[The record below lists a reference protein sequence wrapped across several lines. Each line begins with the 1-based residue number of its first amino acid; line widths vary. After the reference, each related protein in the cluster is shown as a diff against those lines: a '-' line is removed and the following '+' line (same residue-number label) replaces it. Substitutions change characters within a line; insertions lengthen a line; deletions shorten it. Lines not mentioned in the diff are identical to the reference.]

1 MTVPSIEDES
11 AGPSY
16 TVPAL
21 GSALQ
26 GAGVAVELHT
36 LRKVPERKWTYPV
49 RAYWRSRLPL
59 LRYLC
64 WSPDM
69 FRGFRAA
76 AKTSDII
83 HVNGVW
89 QLADVYPSR
98 AVRGTKCKVVYC
110 PRGGLSRAALW
121 RGKTF
126 VKRLMWHFGG
136 QRRALR
142 EAAMFH
148 AASQKE
154 AEEIRALGFTQPIAV
169 VPNGIDLPNVV
180 HRPFAAANRRL
191 VFFGRL
197 HPTKA
202 ADHLVAAW
210 GRVAAE
216 FPEWSVE
223 IAGPDCGVRPQ
234 LEAMI
239 EERKIPRIRFV
250 GELKGPTKYEFLANA
265 DLYVLPS
272 LTENFGITI
281 AEALACGTPVVASKG
296 CPWPGVLGEGEG
308 KRRREEA
315 KDEGEGEGRGEKAK
329 GEGRCGWWIGV
340 GAEALE
346 RCLREAL
353 KTSPEELEAMG
364 RIGRAWMERDFTWA
378 GVGRKMRDAYRWLIQ
393 GGEKPEEVYVL
404 RQ

>member
-1 MTVPSIEDES
+1 MKAVVTVSGVDRES

-16 TVPAL
+16 TVPSL
-21 GSALQ
+21 CSALHD
-26 GAGVAVELHT
+26 AGVEVELHT
-36 LRKVPERKWTYPV
+36 LEAGREAERPYPV
-49 RAYWRSRLPL
+49 ATYRNSRLPF

-69 FRGFRAA
+69 LRGFRDA
-76 AKTSDII
+76 AKTADVI
-83 HVNGVW
+83 HVNGIW
-89 QLADVYPSR
+89 QLATVYPSI

-110 PRGGLSRAALW
+110 PRGGLSKAALW

-126 VKRLMWHFGG
+126 VKRLMWQLGG

-142 EAAMFH
+142 EAALFH
-148 AASQKE
+148 AASPKE
-154 AEEIRALGFTQPIAV
+154 ADEIRALGFTQPIAV

-180 HRPFAAANRRL
+180 HRPFAATDRKL

-202 ADHLVAAW
+202 ADHLVAVW

-223 IAGPDCGVRPQ
+223 IAGPDCGARPQ

-250 GELKGPTKYEFLANA
+250 GELKGRAKYEFLANA

-281 AEALACGTPVVASKG
+281 AEALACGTPVIASKG
-296 CPWPGVLGEGEG
+296 CPWPGILGEGG
-308 KRRREEA
+308 
-315 KDEGEGEGRGEKAK
+315 
-329 GEGRCGWWIGV
+329 GEGRCGWWIDVGV
-340 GAEALE
+340 EPLE
-346 RCLREAL
+346 TCLRDAL
-353 KTSPEELEAMG
+353 KTSPETLEAMG
-364 RIGRAWMERDFTWA
+364 KVGRAWMERDYTWA
-378 GVGRKMRDAYRWLIQ
+378 GVGRKMKDAYRWLVT
-393 GGEKPEEVYVL
+393 GGEKPKEVYVL
-404 RQ
+404 HS

>member
-1 MTVPSIEDES
+1 MKVILTVPSIEDTS

-16 TVPAL
+16 TVPRL

-26 GAGVAVELHT
+26 DAGVDVELHT
-36 LRKVPERKWTYPV
+36 LREVPRREWSYPV
-49 RAYWRSRLPL
+49 KAYGRSHLPL

-69 FRGFRAA
+69 MRGFGVA
-76 AKTSDII
+76 AKTADII

-89 QLADVYPSR
+89 QLSDIYPSR
-98 AVRGTKCKVVYC
+98 AVRGERCKVVYC
-110 PRGGLSRAALW
+110 PRGGLSAAALW
-121 RGKTF
+121 RGKTWA
-126 VKRLMWHFGG
+126 KKLMWHLGG

-148 AASQKE
+148 AVSMKE

-169 VPNGIDLPNVV
+169 IPNGIDVPAVA
-180 HRPFAAANRRL
+180 HRPFAETDRKL

-202 ADHLVAAW
+202 ADHLVEAW

-223 IAGPDCGVRPQ
+223 IAGPDCGAVPG
-234 LEAMI
+234 LKAMI
-239 EERKIPRIRFV
+239 AEKDIPRVKFV
-250 GELKGPTKYEFLANA
+250 GELRDRAKYEFLADA

-281 AEALACGTPVVASKG
+281 AEALACGTPTIASKG
-296 CPWPGVLGEGEG
+296 CPWPGLAGPC
-308 KRRREEA
+308 RSTSTPNA
-315 KDEGEGEGRGEKAK
+315 YTS
-329 GEGRCGWWIGV
+329 GEGRCGWWIDI
-340 GAEALE
+340 GAGALE
-346 RCLREAL
+346 KCLREAL
-353 KTSPEELEAMG
+353 KTTPQTLETMG
-364 RIGRAWMERDFTWA
+364 RVGRAWMERDYTWT
-378 GVGRKMRDAYRWLIQ
+378 GVGRKMRAAYEWLVG
-393 GGEKPEEVYVL
+393 GGEKPEEVHVFC
-404 RQ
+404 Q